1 MINRKVAVIFSRVL
15 GVGPVAG
22 SVSNCGASSG
32 NLAETQPQNQYST
45 EVTVCQAEV
54 LEKFSER

>member
-1 MINRKVAVIFSRVL
+1 MIFSRVL

-22 SVSNCGASSG
+22 NVSNCGASSG

-54 LEKFSER
+54 LEKFSES